1 MVVCVWLGAFSAFGG
16 VSFFCD
22 FCVFGVLFVLYC
34 TFFRIFAIV
43 LNLKERVYMCGFLMV
58 EMEKE
63 DWKIR
68 IMNIE

>member
-1 MVVCVWLGAFSAFGG
+1 MFVFGLVRFPHLAG
-16 VSFFCD
+16 CFFCD

-34 TFFRIFAIV
+34 TFFRIFAVV
-43 LNLKERVYMCGFLMV
+43 LNLKERVYVCGFLMV

-68 IMNIE
+68 RLE